1 MLTKVLAYQKSKAE
15 QICAGNSCSA
25 KKPQQACCGAHALA
39 PELGQVKAVE
49 ADDDACTSA
58 HSCKEAPRIWFMTL
72 SGGMQFLL
80 IDCIWQQVRL
90 SAMLN

>member
-1 MLTKVLAYQKSKAE
+1 MTGCECQDLERRHLAHQKSKAE

-25 KKPQQACCGAHALA
+25 KKPQQTCCGAHALA

-58 HSCKEAPRIWFMTL
+58 HSCNKAPHK
-72 SGGMQFLL
+72 
-80 IDCIWQQVRL
+80 
-90 SAMLN
+90 